1 MNSNKKY
8 ILSALMAAVFCF
20 PAIGNAEEVAL
31 EEVMPD
37 MEIVRSSWASAK
49 HTMRDVY
56 ETNRRIVKGA
66 IQVWSFQGKT
76 QADSFYNS
84 IKDGAYNQ
92 FFEEKGAKI
101 AGRYSLN
108 HGDKIIEGS
117 ESFIKKTL
125 PGTVKLGENSYNGNL
140 LLQAKGGEGAPTQ
153 KILLLHSAEMDLE
166 ATLAAQELAQESTAL
181 ERASYKFWET
191 YPKLSSLPKGKLK
204 IGGVGAL
211 VGGLT
216 SLYFARQDYYAG
228 EKNFEEAAAEV
239 VYVVI
244 KDGIVC
250 YTGAVATEAAM
261 VATGMAAVGGAPV
274 IVTSLVAGGLIS
286 MAINHAIDE
295 TTLKEGVTY
304 LVENNM

>member
-1 MNSNKKY
+1 MLKKMKY
-8 ILSALMAAVFCF
+8 IKLALIVGMLSVT
-20 PAIGNAEEVAL
+20 GTVQAEELVP
-31 EEVMPD
+31 EENLANMDV
-37 MEIVRSSWASAK
+37 VQASWASAK
-49 HTMRDVY
+49 HSLRDIY
-56 ETNRRIVKGA
+56 ETNRRIVKGSL
-66 IQVWSFQGKT
+66 QVLSFQGRV

-108 HGDKIIEGS
+108 HGEEILQGS
-117 ESFIKKTL
+117 ESFIKKTIKA
-125 PGTVKLGENSYNGNL
+125 PVTLGDKSYNGDL
-140 LLQAKGGEGAPTQ
+140 LLQASGGQGAPTK
-153 KILLLHSAEMDLE
+153 KILLLHSQEMDLE
-166 ATLAAQELAQESTAL
+166 SQLALQELAKEGSAL
-181 ERASYKFWET
+181 ERASYKFWED
-191 YPKLSSLPKGKLK
+191 YPKLHNVAKGKIK

-228 EKNFEEAAAEV
+228 EKNFEEAATEV

-250 YTGAVATEAAM
+250 YAGSIATEAAM
-261 VATGMAAVGGAPV
+261 VATGMATAGGAPV
-274 IVTSLVAGGLIS
+274 IVGSLVAGGLIS

-295 TTLKEGVTY
+295 TTLKDSVAY
-304 LVENNM
+304 LVEQNL

>member
-1 MNSNKKY
+1 MKK
-8 ILSALMAAVFCF
+8 IQQFVVAGVLTGLLSVSAA
-20 PAIGNAEEVAL
+20 ANAETTAVEETAGMEAL
-31 EEVMPD
+31 EE
-37 MEIVRSSWASAK
+37 SWASAK
-49 HTMRDVY
+49 HSLRDIY

-66 IQVWSFQGKT
+66 IQVWSFQGSVKM
-76 QADSFYNS
+76 DSFYNS

-92 FFEEKGAKI
+92 FFEEKGSKI
-101 AGRYSLN
+101 AGKYTLN
-108 HGDKIIEGS
+108 HTEEIMEGS
-117 ESFIKKTL
+117 ESFLKKTL
-125 PGTVKLGENSYNGNL
+125 PGTVKLGENSYDGEL
-140 LLQAKGGEGAPTQ
+140 LVQAQGEGISPSR
-153 KILLLHSAEMDLE
+153 KIVLLHSQEMNLE
-166 ATLAAQELAQESTAL
+166 AQLAGQEMLQEGTAL

-191 YPKLSSLPKGKLK
+191 YPKLHNVAKGKLR

-216 SLYFARQDYYAG
+216 SLYFARRDYYEG

-250 YTGAVATEAAM
+250 YAGAIATDAAM
-261 VATGMAAVGGAPV
+261 VATGMAAAGGAPV

-295 TTLKEGVTY
+295 TDLKEAVDY
-304 LVENNM
+304 LVAQNL